1 MTTPRWIRGV
11 IGVTTDRNET
21 TVVRLIMPRMKV
33 LTRSGVDVADSISA
47 SLVKSLRVMEPVRK
61 RTKRA

>member
-33 LTRSGVDVADSISA
+33 LIRAGGEVEDSN
-47 SLVKSLRVMEPVRK
+47 K
-61 RTKRA
+61 